1 MSRPYKCTAC
11 GSHRT
16 VCKGYRLTKTMGK
29 RRLRLCKDCGRKFTP
44 QNQQYLDYDEP
55 ADTNQ
60 SQQQTCNTDTSPE
73 NPAVQYDQGEDEDD
87 GHNSTGL

>member
-29 RRLRLCKDCGRKFTP
+29 RRLRLCRDCGRKFTP
-44 QNQQYLDYDEP
+44 QNQQYLDYDDQ

-60 SQQQTCNTDTSPE
+60 PGQICDTDNSAESP
-73 NPAVQYDQGEDEDD
+73 ALQHDQDQEKDD
-87 GHNSTGL
+87 GYNSTGL

>member
-16 VCKGYRLTKTMGK
+16 VCKGYRVTKTMGK
-29 RRLRLCKDCGRKFTP
+29 RRLRLCRDCGRKFTP
-44 QNQQYLDYDEP
+44 QNQQYLDYDDQ

-60 SQQQTCNTDTSPE
+60 PGQICDTESSAESP
-73 NPAVQYDQGEDEDD
+73 ALQHDHDQERDD